1 MHCLE
6 GRERRGL
13 LCTGCGS
20 CAVESYLIE
29 SFIYRG
35 LSKGRGRNYQAQSL
49 HCQPPRGRKRTLK
62 GVHSTIQH

>member
-29 SFIYRG
+29 SFICRG
-35 LSKGRGRNYQAQSL
+35 LSKGRGRKLPGPKSALSAA
-49 HCQPPRGRKRTLK
+49 GREGERE
-62 GVHSTIQH
+62 H